1 VAVSASHLFSVE
13 PAEQIRYRAE
23 KAHTG
28 NMIFEGENPPNGAI
42 LDFWTAGDG
51 SADISILNSTGQQ
64 VAGLEHGAT
73 RGMNRVVWD
82 LRHARIGGDAVAQ
95 AGGGGRGGRGGGAG
109 PRVVPGRYTAR
120 LTSGGLTSEQTFE
133 VREDPR
139 LEFDSSERAEWTA
152 AQLDVWERMGEA
164 QALSRAVGRWAAMLD
179 ANTDAL
185 NVDPGLETELRDM
198 ARQMQELSSR
208 ISGLYRSMDGWVGPL
223 AADQASQR
231 GFLTDALTQLSADWT
246 ALAARL
252 PA

>member
-1 VAVSASHLFSVE
+1 
-13 PAEQIRYRAE
+13 
-23 KAHTG
+23 
-28 NMIFEGENPPNGAI
+28 
-42 LDFWTAGDG
+42 
-51 SADISILNSTGQQ
+51 
-64 VAGLEHGAT
+64 
-73 RGMNRVVWD
+73 
-82 LRHARIGGDAVAQ
+82 
-95 AGGGGRGGRGGGAG
+95 
-109 PRVVPGRYTAR
+109 
-120 LTSGGLTSEQTFE
+120 
-133 VREDPR
+133 
-139 LEFDSSERAEWTA
+139 
-152 AQLDVWERMGEA
+152 
-164 QALSRAVGRWAAMLD
+164 MLD